1 MRKFLHYL
9 QSQLMANAG
18 IHGVIQYLLHGV
30 QMPSK
35 LLF

>member
-18 IHGVIQYLLHGV
+18 IHGVTQYLLDGV
-30 QMPSK
+30 QMSSK